1 MAPWH
6 LVSINYTSLCRL
18 FCRVT
23 TGQTFSQPAPSLG
36 GYKQRSIRGM
46 QVSLGNVQLGKG
58 HGIGGSNVHC
68 VENRNLDGYIL
79 IVLCCLFPS
88 LLRSKLPGVCEKV
101 SCMLQGVVCS
111 LRTASLKGQQALL
124 SELDR

>member
-1 MAPWH
+1 
-6 LVSINYTSLCRL
+6 
-18 FCRVT
+18 
-23 TGQTFSQPAPSLG
+23 
-36 GYKQRSIRGM
+36 M

-88 LLRSKLPGVCEKV
+88 LLRSKLPGVRENV